1 MSRKLIVCIATS
13 IDGYIASKNDDL
25 SFLSMVDTIG
35 EDYGYREFINTV
47 DTVIIGKRT
56 YDKVLSMVTEFPHAN
71 QETFVITR
79 TPKPAIGN
87 VSFYNDNLIEL
98 VATLKAKTGKNI
110 FCDGGAQII
119 HQLLQHKLIDEF
131 IISIIPTLL
140 GDGIRLFSEGF
151 NQQNLLLVSSKSYES
166 GLVQLRYKLLK

>member
-1 MSRKLIVCIATS
+1 MSRKLIVYIAS
-13 IDGYIASKNDDL
+13 SLDGYIATKNDDL
-25 SFLSMVDTIG
+25 SFLSMVETPG
-35 EDYGYREFINTV
+35 EDYGYSEFIKTI

-56 YDKVLSMVTEFPHAN
+56 YDKVLSMGFDFPHAH
-71 QETFVITR
+71 QETYVITR
-79 TPKPAIGN
+79 TEKPAIGN
-87 VSFYNDNLIEL
+87 VNFYTQNLSEL
-98 VATLKAKTGKNI
+98 VNNLKAKKGKNI

-151 NQQNLLLVSSKSYES
+151 NQQDLLLVSSKSFDS
-166 GLVQLRYKLLK
+166 GLVQLHYTLLK